1 MPVQNF
7 LAELKRRKV
16 FRVAVAY
23 TVVGWVIIQFA
34 ATVFPMLEIPGWA
47 TRLVLML
54 VLLGFP
60 VALLLTWAL
69 ELTPEG
75 VRLTHAVDQQS
86 HRPVPAANW
95 GWKRHALA
103 YLAVAAVGGLGV
115 FAGMRWWQPV
125 LHANG
130 SPPAAQA
137 SSDGRPAPI
146 PGNKSIAVLP
156 FVNMSDDPANEH
168 FGDGLSEELL
178 NLLAKEPGLRV
189 AARTSSFSFKG
200 KAATIAEVAKALN
213 VDAVLEGSIRRSGN
227 TMRVV
232 AQLISA
238 SDGTHLWSEKYDREM
253 SDIFAVQD
261 DIADNILKALRPHLL
276 AGSSAAASRASSGDI
291 SPALFERF
299 LRGRGKFH
307 SGGEANMKLAH
318 EDFLAI
324 TREAPDYAPGH
335 AWLALSWL
343 GLRDRPDSEVL
354 PAAQR
359 EVDLAL
365 KLDPNEAVAYLAQG
379 GIHQVRDDDAKA
391 MAALD
396 RALEI
401 NPAMVEAHLDRQW
414 LLASTGRGEEAV
426 KELETA
432 RGIDPLHPDVLR
444 DLAHLLNLQGKRREA
459 FAGLDQLRAVNAES
473 AIETE
478 LHLYSDNQEQAR
490 GAFIAGRYLEADPDN
505 KVVLER
511 LTSFNLTLGLNQE
524 VAESRDDRRFVAL
537 AVLGRRA
544 EAEAAAKKLLASTE
558 DPVGRAVIEQNL
570 LLARGDLDGAE
581 KVLLDMWRSNAS
593 GAVGNEFGIPQAI
606 DLVSLL
612 MRKGGQPPAAE
623 VAAALEKQVSGYS
636 PLHQAGTQQ
645 FKFWIA
651 LFQGRKDDAV
661 KILDALAA
669 GGFQGRWQL
678 GTPLPQ
684 MWVFEGEP
692 RFAPALARIKANH
705 AAQLAELERL
715 RRSGMSLA
723 QARAEYLASHGG
735 ARQAP

>member
-47 TRLVLML
+47 TKFVLML

-60 VALLLTWAL
+60 IALLLTWAL
-69 ELTPEG
+69 ELTPDG

-86 HRPVPAANW
+86 HRDVPAANW

-103 YLAVAAVGGLGV
+103 YITVAAVGGLGV

-125 LHANG
+125 LHPDG
-130 SPPAAQA
+130 SPATVQA
-137 SSDGRPAPI
+137 SVEGRPAPI

-200 KAATIAEVAKALN
+200 KAATIAEVAKALQ
-213 VDAVLEGSIRRSGN
+213 VDAVLEGSVRRSGN

-261 DIADNILKALRPHLL
+261 DIADNIIRALKPHLM
-276 AGSSAAASRASSGDI
+276 AGGAAASRASSGDI

-307 SGGEANMKLAH
+307 AGGDANVKMAH

-343 GLRDRPDSEVL
+343 GLRDRPESEVL

-379 GIHQVRDDDAKA
+379 GIHRWRDDNIKS

-414 LLASTGRGEEAV
+414 LLAATGRGAEAV

-432 RGIDPLHPDVLR
+432 RGIDPLHPEVLR
-444 DLAHLLNLQGKRREA
+444 DLTHMLNLQGKRREA
-459 FAGLDQLRAVNAES
+459 FAVLDQLRALNAES
-473 AIETE
+473 AIESE
-478 LHLYSDNQEQAR
+478 LHLYSDNQDPGR
-490 GAFIAGRYLEADPDN
+490 GAYIASQYLDADPGN
-505 KVVLER
+505 KAALNW
-511 LTSFNLTLGLNQE
+511 LHSFNQTLGLNQE
-524 VAESRDDRRFVAL
+524 LAASGDDRRYLAL

-544 EAEAAAKKLLASTE
+544 EAEAAANKLISTTE
-558 DPVGRAVIEQNL
+558 DPAGRAIVEQNL

-581 KVLLDMWRSNAS
+581 KILLDSWRSNAS
-593 GAVGNEFGIPQAI
+593 GAVGNEFSIYQAI
-606 DLVSLL
+606 NLVSLL
-612 MRKGGQPPAAE
+612 MRSGGKPPAAE
-623 VAAALEKQVSGYS
+623 VTAALEKQVSGYS

-645 FKFWIA
+645 FKFWLA

-661 KILDALAA
+661 KMLEALAS
-669 GGFQGRWQL
+669 GGFQGRWQF
-678 GTPLPQ
+678 GTPMPQ

-715 RRSGMSLA
+715 RRSGMNLA
-723 QARAEYLASHGG
+723 QARAEYLA
-735 ARQAP
+735 R